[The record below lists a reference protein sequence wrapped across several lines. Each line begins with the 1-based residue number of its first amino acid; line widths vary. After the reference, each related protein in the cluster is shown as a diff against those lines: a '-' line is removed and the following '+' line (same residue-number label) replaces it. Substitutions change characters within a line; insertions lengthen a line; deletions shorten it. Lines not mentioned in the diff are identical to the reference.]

1 MIKGI
6 YYLNEDDF
14 CLKNTPNSNSNDKLL
29 SIAEDPQLSQI
40 RQGLTLVLF
49 YSNQCEYCDKSLL
62 VYKQLPQ
69 SLLGCNFSMIN
80 LNNNSKVIQM
90 SKETINPITY
100 VPEIILY
107 YNSYPYLQYDGE
119 HNVQD
124 IKKFIID
131 ISASLEESLTF
142 VKQQQTQQQ
151 HQQQHPQQQQQQ
163 HQQHPQQQQNQQNRS
178 IEVIKPYKK
187 QTKKGLCYVKG
198 DKIVCE

>member
-151 HQQQHPQQQQQQ
+151 QHPQQ
-163 HQQHPQQQQNQQNRS
+163 QQQQNQQNRS